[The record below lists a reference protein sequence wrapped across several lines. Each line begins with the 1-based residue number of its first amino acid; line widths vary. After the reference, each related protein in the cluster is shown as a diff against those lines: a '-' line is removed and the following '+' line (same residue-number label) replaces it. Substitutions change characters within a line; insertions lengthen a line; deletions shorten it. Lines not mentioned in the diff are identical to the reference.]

1 MKIFRTKVF
10 KILDCLI
17 HGRGMLRV
25 NWDREYG
32 PSDIYINKCTLNRVG
47 ESLNDDWNFT
57 YSMVFITYLKNNVA
71 AQRISPWTHTLL
83 SNVRFQQVQTVTYM
97 YIYLPRSIFT
107 YIVYHIIYDM
117 HQSAISLNSSRINPK
132 TQHCANANGILQ
144 ETYSLQCTIKPK
156 VRDKL
161 EQNICTAVLCFWEK
175 RLWHEGWMYCI

>member
-71 AQRISPWTHTLL
+71 AQRISPWTHTPVKCQIPASPDSHIHVYLPT
-83 SNVRFQQVQTVTYM
+83 QVNI
-97 YIYLPRSIFT
+97 YIYCISYYIWYAPICHFT
-107 YIVYHIIYDM
+107 QFLKN
-117 HQSAISLNSSRINPK
+117 QS
-132 TQHCANANGILQ
+132 
-144 ETYSLQCTIKPK
+144 
-156 VRDKL
+156 
-161 EQNICTAVLCFWEK
+161 
-175 RLWHEGWMYCI
+175 

>member
-57 YSMVFITYLKNNVA
+57 YSMVFIIYLKNNVA
-71 AQRISPWTHTLL
+71 AQRLSPWTHT
-83 SNVRFQQVQTVTYM
+83 SRQMSDSSKSRQSHTF
-97 YIYLPRSIFT
+97 IFT
-107 YIVYHIIYDM
+107 YQGQYLHILYI
-117 HQSAISLNSSRINPK
+117 
-132 TQHCANANGILQ
+132 IL
-144 ETYSLQCTIKPK
+144 YM
-156 VRDKL
+156 
-161 EQNICTAVLCFWEK
+161 ICTNLPFHSIPQESILRPNSVQMLMA
-175 RLWHEGWMYCI
+175 YCKKLIASAQ

>member
-97 YIYLPRSIFT
+97 YIYLPKSIFT
-107 YIVYHIIYDM
+107 YIVYHIIYM
-117 HQSAISLNSSRINPK
+117 
-132 TQHCANANGILQ
+132 
-144 ETYSLQCTIKPK
+144 
-156 VRDKL
+156 
-161 EQNICTAVLCFWEK
+161 ICTNLPFHSIPQESILKPNSVQMLMA
-175 RLWHEGWMYCI
+175 YCKKLIASAQ